1 MKTTIKV
8 ILLFLFINILFSCDC
23 QKTAAGI
30 VYDSETKLPLKDVTY
45 NGSNNLTINIK
56 TNEKGEFRILKM
68 DGRRC
73 KIIKTYF
80 KKKGYKIL
88 KINLKNRSQ
97 NNAIYL
103 DAKKN

>member
-1 MKTTIKV
+1 MKKLIKICV
-8 ILLFLFINILFSCDC
+8 LFLSTNLLFSCDC
-23 QKTAAGI
+23 QKTATGI
-30 VYDSETKLPLKDVTY
+30 VYDAETKLPLSNVIY
-45 NGSNNLTINIK
+45 NGSNNLTFDIK

-80 KKKGYKIL
+80 KKENYETL
-88 KINLKNRSQ
+88 KIKIKNRSE

-103 DAKKN
+103 EAEKK